1 MRNGV
6 EIRLRPEERIRLERI
21 VEARNTPQKHVWR
34 ARIVLLSA
42 DDVGTMEIV
51 RRTGQSKPT
60 VWRWQARFAAA
71 GVDGLLR
78 DKTRPPGRKPL
89 SSAVVQQVVT
99 KTTTERPPE
108 ATHWTAR
115 AMAQAVGI
123 AASSVQ
129 KIWREHGLKPHL
141 VRTFKLSNDPRFEE
155 KLVNIV
161 GLYRNPPDKAL
172 VLSVDE
178 KSQIQALDR
187 TQPGLPLK
195 KGRAGTMTH
204 DYKRHGTT
212 TLFAALNVLDG
223 SVIGRCMSRHR
234 HQEFIRFLRTIDDQT
249 PAELDLHLIVDN
261 YGTHKHPEV
270 VRWLERH
277 PRFHLHFTPTSCSW
291 LVRSTAPNGRAL
303 LCRDHPETPAPGRL
317 QERHRVGDR
326 HPPVPRQSQRAREA
340 VRLDRPAQRHP
351 GEGPPRE
358 ASVGVTTLASPLR
371 KVE

>member
-141 VRTFKLSNDPRFEE
+141 VRTFKLWNDPRFEE

-161 GLYRNPPDKAL
+161 GLYLNPPDKAL

-178 KSQIQALDR
+178 KRSYG
-187 TQPGLPLK
+187 PVVS
-195 KGRAGTMTH
+195 GRGWAH
-204 DYKRHGTT
+204 YCCPPA
-212 TLFAALNVLDG
+212 F
-223 SVIGRCMSRHR
+223 GR
-234 HQEFIRFLRTIDDQT
+234 Q
-249 PAELDLHLIVDN
+249 
-261 YGTHKHPEV
+261 
-270 VRWLERH
+270 
-277 PRFHLHFTPTSCSW
+277 
-291 LVRSTAPNGRAL
+291 
-303 LCRDHPETPAPGRL
+303 
-317 QERHRVGDR
+317 
-326 HPPVPRQSQRAREA
+326 
-340 VRLDRPAQRHP
+340 
-351 GEGPPRE
+351 
-358 ASVGVTTLASPLR
+358 
-371 KVE
+371 